1 MTDIPRLGIEAVAQ
15 AIAAHD
21 GEPALPCD
29 PVPVVDGLALRRALG
44 RKQWGVPV
52 EFGCC
57 GWQVDGLAS
66 GYRSR
71 ILVTGD
77 HQSDTWPDLDGLQGH
92 QWIHASISRSDTTPT
107 YDDLKLMHFA
117 VFGDR
122 TAYQVFVPQVQ
133 HVNIHTHAL
142 HLWGRVDGVN
152 VLPNFGRFGT
162 I

>member
-1 MTDIPRLGIEAVAQ
+1 MPDHVITPEQL
-15 AIAAHD
+15 AAYD
-21 GEPALPCD
+21 AEPALPCE
-29 PVPVVDGLALRRALG
+29 PPIVNGLALRRALG
-44 RKQWGVPV
+44 RKQWGVPE

-57 GWQVDGLAS
+57 GWRVDGLAS

-71 ILVTGD
+71 VLVTGD
-77 HQSDTWPDLDGLQGH
+77 HQSDTWPELDGLRGNH
-92 QWIHASISRSDTTPT
+92 WIHASISRSDTTPS
-107 YDDLKLMHFA
+107 YDDLKLLHAA

-122 TAYQVFVPQVQ
+122 HAYQVFVPQDQ

-152 VLPNFGRFGT
+152 VLPDFGRHGT